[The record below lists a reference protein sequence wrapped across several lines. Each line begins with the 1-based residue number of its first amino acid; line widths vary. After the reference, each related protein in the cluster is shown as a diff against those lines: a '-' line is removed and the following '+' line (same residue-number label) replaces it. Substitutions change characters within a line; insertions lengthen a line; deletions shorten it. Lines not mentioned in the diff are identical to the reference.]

1 MIGKVA
7 GTADCMIMTKVVAG
21 DMISVG
27 GMAGKS
33 MPAKSVSGEA
43 VGTKSVSHMDR
54 TMGSKAM
61 EAVEAAAPARMEA
74 SAKSM
79 EATTAS
85 AKSMEPTAT
94 AKSMPT
100 ASAKSMPTA
109 SPATAAT
116 PSACKRRDVR
126 HDAKRGH
133 RNARRQNAYCSFA
146 HSAIPIRSSKTVG
159 VAARASLH
167 RSRLI

>member
-1 MIGKVA
+1 MIGKV
-7 GTADCMIMTKVVAG
+7 VAG
-21 DMISVG
+21 EMISVDG
-27 GMAGKS
+27 VARKS
-33 MPAKSVSGEA
+33 MPVKSVSGEA
-43 VGTKSVSHMDR
+43 VRSESVTHMDR

-61 EAVEAAAPARMEA
+61 KAVEAAPAKRRTEASAKSMKPAA

-79 EATTAS
+79 EATAS
-85 AKSMEPTAT
+85 

-109 SPATAAT
+109 SAAT

-126 HDAKRGH
+126 HNAKRGH

-146 HSAIPIRSSKTVG
+146 HSAILTRSS
-159 VAARASLH
+159 
-167 RSRLI
+167 

>member
-27 GMAGKS
+27 GMASKS

-100 ASAKSMPTA
+100 ASA
-109 SPATAAT
+109 AT

>member
-1 MIGKVA
+1 
-7 GTADCMIMTKVVAG
+7 
-21 DMISVG
+21 
-27 GMAGKS
+27 

-43 VGTKSVSHMDR
+43 VTDMAR
-54 TMGSKAM
+54 TMGSEAM
-61 EAVEAAAPARMEA
+61 KAVEAAPAHMEA

-79 EATTAS
+79 EPTTS
-85 AKSMEPTAT
+85 

-109 SPATAAT
+109 SATMSTASAAT

-126 HDAKRGH
+126 HNAKRGH

-146 HSAIPIRSSKTVG
+146 HSAIPTSSSKTVG
-159 VAARASLH
+159 VGGACITAQTSPYLT
-167 RSRLI
+167 LNY